1 MSHSYPK
8 AGGTEHYC
16 RPANEVSGGHITLTS
31 SLWRPAGAP
40 AEPAALRE
48 AFIELVFQRFLVT
61 FELKLLGCDRRNRV
75 KGYKLYGPH
84 YCNPAVQHRKVA
96 AVPDRQVGNPT
107 NLFFSNFASAPV

>member
-16 RPANEVSGGHITLTS
+16 RPADEVSGGHITLTS
-31 SLWRPAGAP
+31 SLRRPAGAP

-61 FELKLLGCDRRNRV
+61 FELKLLGWNRGE
-75 KGYKLYGPH
+75 GYKLYPPV
-84 YCNPAVQHRKVA
+84 YYNPAIQHRKVP
-96 AVPDRQVGNPT
+96 AVRGRQVGNST
-107 NLFFSNFASAPV
+107 NLFISNFASAPV

>member
-16 RPANEVSGGHITLTS
+16 RPADEVSGGHITLTS
-31 SLWRPAGAP
+31 SLRRPVGAP

-61 FELKLLGCDRRNRV
+61 FELKLLGWNRGE
-75 KGYKLYGPH
+75 GYKLYPL
-84 YCNPAVQHRKVA
+84 YITTQ
-96 AVPDRQVGNPT
+96 Q
-107 NLFFSNFASAPV
+107 